1 MPWFY
6 IAVAL
11 VLSAFAWW
19 LANTRAAF
27 PQEIRKVVNIVA
39 VLIWIGILLWLINM
53 FVPMAPV
60 IKAILNIV
68 VVVATCVFILKAVGL
83 WGNVVELW
91 DSAVHRTRHA
101 MDESARKDPSDQ
113 SLKA

>member
-19 LANTRAAF
+19 LVNTRIAL
-27 PQEIRKVVNIVA
+27 PQQIRTVVNIVV
-39 VLIWIGILLWLINM
+39 VLIFVGILLWLINM

-68 VVVATCVFILKAVGL
+68 VVAAVCVFVLKAVGL
-83 WGNVVELW
+83 WGDVVGLW
-91 DSAVHRTRHA
+91 NSAVHRTRHTL
-101 MDESARKDPSDQ
+101 DDSARKNM
-113 SLKA
+113 

>member
-11 VLSAFAWW
+11 VLSAFAFW
-19 LANTRAAF
+19 LANTRAGF
-27 PQEIRKVVNIVA
+27 PRQVRTVVNIVV
-39 VLIWIGILLWLINM
+39 VLIVVGILLWLINM

-68 VVVATCVFILKAVGL
+68 VVIATCVFVLKAVGL
-83 WGNVVELW
+83 WGDVVALW
-91 DSAVHRTRHA
+91 HGAVHRAGHAAGHA
-101 MDESARKDPSDQ
+101 MDESARKNP
-113 SLKA
+113 

>member
-11 VLSAFAWW
+11 VLAGAAGW
-19 LANTRAAF
+19 LVNTRAVF
-27 PQEIRKVVNIVA
+27 SQGVRTVVNIVVA
-39 VLIWIGILLWLINM
+39 LIFVGILLWLINTY
-53 FVPMAPV
+53 VPMAAV

-83 WGNVVELW
+83 WGEVLGLW
-91 DSAVHRTRHA
+91 DSVVHRAEHSL
-101 MDESARKDPSDQ
+101 DESARKNT
-113 SLKA
+113 